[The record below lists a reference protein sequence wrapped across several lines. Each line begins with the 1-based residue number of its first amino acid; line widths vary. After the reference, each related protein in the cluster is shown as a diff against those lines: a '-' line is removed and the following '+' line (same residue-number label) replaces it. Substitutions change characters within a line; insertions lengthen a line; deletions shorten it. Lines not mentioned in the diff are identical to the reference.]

1 MLIYYYFCLCKL
13 LTFKIMK
20 SRFIYDPSPDSPPSY
35 SPELSILY
43 LGLSENNKTIF
54 RKIYRFLFDVVCP
67 YSRFIRFGGVLYSY
81 WLTDLLRQK
90 YKLNT
95 AELSLL
101 TFIYHISSSGRKYIH
116 SNHVYSGYVATN
128 LTRQGKQSYL
138 TKLRSKGYIKRSH
151 NSPDHPYFYH
161 QNVRE
166 KVFIKLTPVSIYL
179 IQDIE
184 KELRS
189 ILMRTSLDELAGKT
203 HKKSLFLI

>member
-1 MLIYYYFCLCKL
+1 MWR
-13 LTFKIMK
+13 FKK
-20 SRFIYDPSPDSPPSY
+20 FG
-35 SPELSILY
+35 EL
-43 LGLSENNKTIF
+43 F
-54 RKIYRFLFDVVCP
+54 
-67 YSRFIRFGGVLYSY
+67 YSY
-81 WLTDLLRQK
+81 WIVDLLRESYNLK
-90 YKLNT
+90 T
-95 AELSLL
+95 WELSLL
-101 TFIYHISSSGRKYIH
+101 SFIYHVSDRGRKYIY
-116 SNHVYSGYVATN
+116 SNQVYSGYVATN

-151 NSPDHPYFYH
+151 NSPDLPYFYH